1 MQVRWSTPYRVGL
14 LVELVLQAPRLTRGR
29 HMTWDEATQIADA
42 IAESPDAGAWHA
54 RVAVAP
60 QGQGYAVV
68 VREHNHHEMYYLRS
82 LDEFRALCDRLMARG
97 I

>member
-1 MQVRWSTPYRVGL
+1 
-14 LVELVLQAPRLTRGR
+14 
-29 HMTWDEATQIADA
+29 MTWDEATQIADA

-97 I
+97 H

>member
-1 MQVRWSTPYRVGL
+1 
-14 LVELVLQAPRLTRGR
+14 
-29 HMTWDEATQIADA
+29 MTWDEATQIADA

-54 RVAVAP
+54 RVAVTP

-97 I
+97 N